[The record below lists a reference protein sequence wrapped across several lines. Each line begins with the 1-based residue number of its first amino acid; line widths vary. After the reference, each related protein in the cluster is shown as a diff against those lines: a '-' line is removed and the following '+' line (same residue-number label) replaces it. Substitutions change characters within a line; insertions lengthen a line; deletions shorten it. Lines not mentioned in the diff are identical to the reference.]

1 MTLKETKSLL
11 HDCFILAVLEF
22 KMNGSESNFN
32 WDESERKV
40 IDFVM
45 SEYKKEKRPKTK
57 GV

>member
-1 MTLKETKSLL
+1 MTLKEAKRLL

-22 KMNGSESNFN
+22 KMNGSESSFD

-40 IDFVM
+40 IDFVL
-45 SEYKKEKRPKTK
+45 SEYKKEKKPKTK